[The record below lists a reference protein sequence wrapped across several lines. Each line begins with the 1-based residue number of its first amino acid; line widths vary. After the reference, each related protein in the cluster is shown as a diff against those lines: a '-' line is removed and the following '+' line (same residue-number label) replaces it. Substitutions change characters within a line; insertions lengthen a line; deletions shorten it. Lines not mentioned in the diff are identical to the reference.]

1 MYDELKDFFD
11 KLLSKYQC
19 KFRKWFTT
27 QHCLIVMIK
36 KLRKSLDSGGLQLT
50 DLSKALDCLPHDC
63 RINCKAA
70 CLRYQKSV

>member
-1 MYDELKDFFD
+1 MMNLKI
-11 KLLSKYQC
+11 S
-19 KFRKWFTT
+19 
-27 QHCLIVMIK
+27 LISYCQNISASLENGLVMIK